1 MACVDAATAK
11 ASTPTKSLI
20 TLSSWQSLGENSCA
34 WVRYVS
40 RGVALSARAG
50 PRCAGFSDA
59 EMSLSVFPPKGRDYR
74 QKYWVQQR

>member
-34 WVRYVS
+34 PVRYVS
-40 RGVALSARAG
+40 RG
-50 PRCAGFSDA
+50 CAAFRTS
-59 EMSLSVFPPKGRDYR
+59 ETSLRR
-74 QKYWVQQR
+74 LQQR